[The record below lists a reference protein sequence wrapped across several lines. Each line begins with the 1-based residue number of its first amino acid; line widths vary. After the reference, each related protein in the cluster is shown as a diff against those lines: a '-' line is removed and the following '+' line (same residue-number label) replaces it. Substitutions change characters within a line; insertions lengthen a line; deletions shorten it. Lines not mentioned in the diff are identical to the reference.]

1 MSLQISRLVLSVR
14 CFGELAAFH
23 EILQNDS
30 AGIRRDSEKTP
41 SLVEMQAQP
50 RHLSVGPKNH
60 RDQLWPMRLQRRRTP
75 GIDPPVACPE
85 FSLHL
90 RMSQIRD
97 LL

>member
-1 MSLQISRLVLSVR
+1 MSVQISALVLSVR
-14 CFGELAAFH
+14 CSCELAGFH
-23 EILQNDS
+23 EIVQNDS
-30 AGIRRDSEKTP
+30 AGIRRDSEKTR

-60 RDQLWPMRLQRRRTP
+60 PDQLWPMRLQRRTTP
-75 GIDPPVACPE
+75 GVHAPVACPG

-90 RMSQIRD
+90 RTSQILD